1 MAVYEQ
7 SYRRYTGPLTPLG
20 LRFLVIPRYAWKRL
34 SGSKILWI
42 LLVASGILALGAA
55 TMIYLKHNTRA
66 LEALGIQVAD
76 LVPIEAGYFE
86 VFLGIQLG
94 IAFLLVLVAG
104 PALISMDSANGAL
117 PLYLARPLSRAE
129 YIGGKLAVLAALLSP
144 GTWIVTLGLFGL
156 QTILEGAAWGAANAR
171 IAVAIF
177 VGSWVWILVLSFL
190 VLALSAL
197 IRWPLAVRGVLLVL
211 FLVLPGFGEAFARVL
226 RTPWGHVVSPGAD
239 LSVALASLFGID
251 VGAGPPIVGAWL
263 ALAGIVAGSMLV
275 ISRKLRAYE
284 VVT

>member
-7 SYRRYTGPLTPLG
+7 SYRRYTGPLTPG
-20 LRFLVIPRYAWKRL
+20 PLRFLVIPRYAWKRL
-34 SGSKILWI
+34 SGSKILWM
-42 LLVASGILALGAA
+42 LVVASGILAVGAA
-55 TMIYLKHNTRA
+55 TLIYLKHNTRA
-66 LEALGIQVAD
+66 LEALSIQVTD
-76 LVPIEAGYFE
+76 LLPIDAAFFQ

-94 IAFLLVLVAG
+94 LAFLLVLVAG
-104 PALISMDSANGAL
+104 PALISMDAANGAL
-117 PLYLARPLSRAE
+117 PLYLARPLSRTE
-129 YIGGKLAVLAALLSP
+129 YIGGKLTVLAALLSP

-156 QTILEGAAWGAANAR
+156 QTVLEGAAWGAANAR
-171 IAVAIF
+171 IALAIF

-226 RTPWGHVVSPGAD
+226 RTPWGHVLNPGAD
-239 LSVALASLFGID
+239 LSVALGSLFGRS
-251 VGAGPPIVGAWL
+251 VVGPPVAGAWL
-263 ALAGIVAGSMLV
+263 ALALMVAGSILV

>member
-7 SYRRYTGPLTPLG
+7 SYRRYTGSFTPVR

-34 SGSKILWI
+34 AGSKILWI
-42 LLVASGILALGAA
+42 LMVASAIVAVGAA
-55 TMIYLKHNTRA
+55 TLIYLKHNTGA
-66 LEALGIQVAD
+66 LETLEIQVTD
-76 LVPIEAGYFE
+76 LLPIDATFFQ

-94 IAFLLVLVAG
+94 FAFLLVLVAG
-104 PALISMDSANGAL
+104 PALISMDAANGAL

-129 YIGGKLAVLAALLSP
+129 YVGGKLTVLAALLSP

-156 QTILEGAAWGAANAR
+156 QTVLEGPGWGAANAR

-177 VGSWVWILVLSFL
+177 AGSWVWIVVLSFL

-211 FLVLPGFGEAFARVL
+211 FLVLPAFGEAFARVL
-226 RTPWGHVVSPGAD
+226 RTSWGHVINPGAD
-239 LSVALASLFGID
+239 LSVALASLFGNT
-251 VGAGPPIVGAWL
+251 VAGPPPVGAWL
-263 ALAGIVAGSMLV
+263 ALAAIVASSILV
-275 ISRKLRAYE
+275 ISRRLRALE
-284 VVT
+284 VVS